1 MKIKDYVVDMDFIRK
16 SITNTHKQEINL
28 LSLSCYFLF
37 VGVSGIR
44 FESNAGTKINTWHS
58 KKYSFSLH

>member
-1 MKIKDYVVDMDFIRK
+1 MDFIRK

-37 VGVSGIR
+37 VGVSGHDFNRDDTNFHEICLK
-44 FESNAGTKINTWHS
+44 FQFVSD
-58 KKYSFSLH
+58 FSYKNRSRIGG